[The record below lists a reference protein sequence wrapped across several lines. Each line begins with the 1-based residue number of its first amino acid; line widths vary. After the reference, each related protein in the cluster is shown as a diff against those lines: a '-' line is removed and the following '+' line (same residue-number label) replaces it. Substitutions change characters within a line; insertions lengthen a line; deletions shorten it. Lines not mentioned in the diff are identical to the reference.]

1 MFDIMQLVCFWVFR
15 VVISLETIRFAFSNK
30 YDSALFF
37 CVSAVVYK
45 QRCYF
50 FIKSDQEKAKVFD
63 MVERFVIKGGRDF
76 F

>member
-50 FIKSDQEKAKVFD
+50 FYKE
-63 MVERFVIKGGRDF
+63 
-76 F
+76 